1 MVHSGVLNANSGGGV
16 HTYELFKNFQSMGEV
31 TCFIAESKQYSKLSG
46 IVNVPFINKPFLRSI
61 SYYISL
67 FFLLMNYSLK
77 NNPNIFYIRKSTWG
91 FSPLIISKILKIPYV
106 LEINGLIDDEI
117 RMLRK
122 SSKKITLKIIF
133 FMDSFHFKYATKLI
147 TVTQGL
153 KDQII
158 QNYGIPTEKIIFIEN
173 GMNPDDFYP
182 IERTTALLKLKLNT
196 SNKYVCFVGGLAPW
210 HGVEY
215 LIQSANNIL
224 TEFPD
229 ILFLIIGDGPMKT
242 KIIQQIEL
250 FNLSKKF
257 ILTGNIEHS
266 LIPYYINA
274 SELCV
279 APFTEDRN
287 LRIGLSPLKIFE
299 YLSCGKPVVA
309 SNIPGVSEI
318 LLQSGG
324 GILVKP
330 DNPLELQRAII
341 TLLKDEEMRTRMGHM
356 GQKFITS
363 KYCWSNTAERIY
375 DVFTNLLKT

>member
-1 MVHSGVLNANSGGGV
+1 MVHSGVLDANSGGGV
-16 HTYELFKNFQSMGEV
+16 HTYELFKNFQSMGQV

-46 IVNVPFINKPFLRSI
+46 IVNVPFINKPFLVSI

-77 NNPNIFYIRKSTWG
+77 NNPSIFYVRKSTLG
-91 FSPLIISKILKIPYV
+91 LSPLILSKILRIPYV

-117 RMLRK
+117 RMLKNSPKRF
-122 SSKKITLKIIF
+122 TLKIF
-133 FMDSFHFKYATKLI
+133 FFIDSFHFKYATKLI
-147 TVTQGL
+147 TVTQRL

-158 QNYGIPTEKIIFIEN
+158 QKYGIPAEKIIFIEN

-182 IERTTALLKLKLNT
+182 IERTTALLKLNLDT
-196 SNKYVCFVGGLAPW
+196 SKKYVCFVGGLAPW

-215 LIQSANNIL
+215 LIQSANGII
-224 TEFPD
+224 TEFPE

-242 KIIQQIEL
+242 KIIHQIEF

-318 LLQSGG
+318 ILKSGG

-330 DNPLELQRAII
+330 NNPLELQKAII
-341 TLLKDEEMRTRMGHM
+341 ELLKDEEMRTRMGQI
-356 GQKFITS
+356 GRKYTTS
-363 KYCWSNTAERIY
+363 NYSWSNTAERIY
-375 DVFTNLLKT
+375 NVFTNLLKN